1 MSGPRPFE
9 KKVASVS
16 LFTKITQLQ
25 NRKLQITKEDEKKK
39 KELEKK
45 VPTLNR
51 YINMF
56 PNVTILVFLFNAII
70 ALS

>member
-9 KKVASVS
+9 KKVASAS

-45 VPTLNR
+45 VPT
-51 YINMF
+51 
-56 PNVTILVFLFNAII
+56 FNSYQHATK
-70 ALS
+70 